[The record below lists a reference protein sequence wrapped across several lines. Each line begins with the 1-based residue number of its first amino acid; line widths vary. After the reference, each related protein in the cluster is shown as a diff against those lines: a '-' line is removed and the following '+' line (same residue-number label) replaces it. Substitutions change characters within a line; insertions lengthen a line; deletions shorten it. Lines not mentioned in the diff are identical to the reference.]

1 MGRRENMT
9 ARHEDRSNVGVFVCG
24 LLTGAALGAA
34 TAILLAPKAGWKMR
48 RDLADGVADL
58 GQAAKDRWG
67 DVTAAASSA
76 VDKGREAFDQARGT
90 VQDVADSKS
99 ADRVK
104 GAVKD
109 AASDVASA
117 ITSGASSAKGPVG
130 GNR

>member
-1 MGRRENMT
+1 MTRE
-9 ARHEDRSNVGVFVCG
+9 HEDRSNVGVFVCG

-34 TAILLAPKAGWKMR
+34 AAILLAPKAGWKMR
-48 RDLADGVADL
+48 RDLADGVGDL

-76 VDKGREAFDQARGT
+76 VDKGREAFEQARGT
-90 VQDVADSKS
+90 VQDVADGASKS

-117 ITSGASSAKGPVG
+117 IASGASSARAAVG
-130 GNR
+130 RT

>member
-1 MGRRENMT
+1 MT
-9 ARHEDRSNVGVFVCG
+9 AEHEHRSNVGVFVCG

-34 TAILLAPKAGWKMR
+34 AGILLAPKAGWKMR
-48 RDLADGVADL
+48 RDMADGAGDL

-76 VDKGREAFDQARGT
+76 VDKGREAFEQARGT
-90 VQDVADSKS
+90 VQDVADRASKS

-104 GAVKD
+104 GVVKD

-117 ITSGASSAKGPVG
+117 IASGASSAKAAVG